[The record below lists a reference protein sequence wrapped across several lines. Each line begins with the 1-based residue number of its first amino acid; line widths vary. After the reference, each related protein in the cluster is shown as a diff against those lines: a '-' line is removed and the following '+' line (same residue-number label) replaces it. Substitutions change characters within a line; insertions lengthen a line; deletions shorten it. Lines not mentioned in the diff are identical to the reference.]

1 MANLKKE
8 QKKLLTREITSKIME
23 YLMRLNEKNEPAMQ
37 KMVKRS
43 SRKVVNAYYDAIKRQ
58 HKELR
63 KSTAKEEQQVPV
75 IYEETTN
82 LIAS

>member
-23 YLMRLNEKNEPAMQ
+23 YLIGLNEKKEPAIQ
-37 KMVKRS
+37 KIAKRS
-43 SRKVVNAYYDAIKRQ
+43 SSRVVSAYYDAIKCQ
-58 HKELR
+58 HKKLMR
-63 KSTAKEEQQVPV
+63 ATVKEEEPAQV
-75 IYEETTN
+75 IYEETTD